1 MFTKKQF
8 ITLLAVAAFVFIIIA
23 TICYWLAYEKGL
35 GDTPVNPNG
44 TIETFKSEAPII
56 EVEDEAGKELR
67 ILPSTKI
74 ITKLLDQEGYVLEEG
89 TIDTLS
95 LLSKTMLE
103 VQELFKTYTV
113 EKFTAEEVIL
123 TKQMYIPKEAP
134 SFSLGIEKN
143 QIGIVVGGSKP
154 SFTPLGLSTRDFSSR
169 TVKLLE
175 EKEIPLTIEQK
186 RKLEKNAYYIEE
198 ILQNYSE

>member
-23 TICYWLAYEKGL
+23 SISYWLAYERGIR
-35 GDTPVNPNG
+35 DNQANPNG
-44 TIETFKSEAPII
+44 AIETFKSEAPII
-56 EVEDEAGKELR
+56 EVDREDGKELR
-67 ILPSTKI
+67 VLPTTKI
-74 ITKLLDQEGYVLEEG
+74 VTRLLDQEGYVIEEG

-103 VQELFKTYTV
+103 VQELFKSYTV
-113 EKFTAEEVIL
+113 EKFTPEEVVL

-134 SFSLGIEKN
+134 SFSLGIQKD
-143 QIGIVVGGSKP
+143 QIGIVIGGSKP
-154 SFTPLGLSTRDFSSR
+154 SFTSLGLSTRDFSSR

-175 EKEIPLTIEQK
+175 EEEIQLTIEQK